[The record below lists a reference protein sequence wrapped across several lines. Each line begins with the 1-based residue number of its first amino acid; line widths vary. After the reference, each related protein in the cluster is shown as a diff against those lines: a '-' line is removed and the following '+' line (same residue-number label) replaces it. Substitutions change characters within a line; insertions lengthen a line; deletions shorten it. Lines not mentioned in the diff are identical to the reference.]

1 MTLFLVGALLVVFG
15 VLMVVGLVCA
25 VRERTKGK
33 MLELGLLVNP
43 GASPF
48 VGNGAATGNDL
59 HTMKAEAGP
68 AEEQKWLSDDPS
80 HFYPDN
86 RM

>member
-43 GASPF
+43 GAKSPF
-48 VGNGAATGNDL
+48 GGDGAPANDL
-59 HTMKAEAGP
+59 HAMKAEAGP